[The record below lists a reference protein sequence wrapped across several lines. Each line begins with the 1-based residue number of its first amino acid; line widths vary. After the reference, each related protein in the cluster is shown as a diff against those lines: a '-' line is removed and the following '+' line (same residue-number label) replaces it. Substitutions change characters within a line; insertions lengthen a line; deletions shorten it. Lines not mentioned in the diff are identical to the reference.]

1 MMMSPGEYSIKIEY
15 SDSGGAIAEPVVVD
29 FTVEADSAWQIS
41 PQQLIEYRE
50 KLEFVNRETQ
60 LDKTVGEGDLDQ
72 LCNLWGSG
80 DDGKGSVND
89 LERIDMASN
98 CILIRDEKSGIID
111 TSRIEIRAQGGGY
124 LVASNGELETD

>member
-1 MMMSPGEYSIKIEY
+1 M
-15 SDSGGAIAEPVVVD
+15 
-29 FTVEADSAWQIS
+29 
-41 PQQLIEYRE
+41 
-50 KLEFVNRETQ
+50 
-60 LDKTVGEGDLDQ
+60 DKTTGEGGMDQ

-80 DDGKGSVND
+80 DDGENSVND

-111 TSRIEIRAQGGGY
+111 ISRIEIRAQGGDY

>member
-15 SDSGGAIAEPVVVD
+15 SDSSGAIAEPVVVD

-60 LDKTVGEGDLDQ
+60 LDKTVGEGGLDQ

-80 DDGKGSVND
+80 DDGKSSVND